1 MKDALDVEAIKREID
16 QGAAAMVG
24 GSSSITLGEPSQLN
38 KRTNHHLT
46 LVGVVRFGTYR
57 PYGSVRLKTLASNPS
72 WVESR
77 KIACSD
83 PRGSVYTPN
92 SNDSVQG

>member
-1 MKDALDVEAIKREID
+1 VKDALDVEAMEREID
-16 QGAAAMVG
+16 LGAAVMVG
-24 GSSSITLGEPSQLN
+24 GSSYITLGEPSQLN
-38 KRTNHHLT
+38 KQTNHHLT
-46 LVGVVRFGTYR
+46 LVGALRFGTYR

-72 WVESR
+72 WVGSR

-92 SNDSVQG
+92 SNDSIQG